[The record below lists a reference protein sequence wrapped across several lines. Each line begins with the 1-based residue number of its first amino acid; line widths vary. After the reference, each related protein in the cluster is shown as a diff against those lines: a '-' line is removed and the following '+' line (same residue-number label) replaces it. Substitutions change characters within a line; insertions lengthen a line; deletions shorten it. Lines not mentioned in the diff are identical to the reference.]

1 MPQINKND
9 ISLQQQYNELKKEEA
24 RLVKEIQNDNLKDTA
39 KTRERTRDIKE
50 YRVKLKEV
58 QKQMDSIVSS
68 TDDMVKGLGKSVKEV
83 SKVGAE
89 AGNLGGFFKDM
100 AKEASKAGKQFALL
114 GDELADAMISGE
126 KSKVK
131 LLNKVFE
138 GEDKIMEVMKSKSA
152 FMDAEL
158 DVMLEQAKAN
168 LENGKL
174 TKNLSKNAK
183 NLLQQQVQQL
193 KTMKAQQSAAKHLA
207 DKYEDVAGFVDK
219 IKDGFELL
227 KASPLTAVVIG
238 IMGVMEK
245 MVGKV
250 EAAARSMNE
259 EVGIGLVNSVK
270 EAGKQ
275 MAAMPAS
282 SIMESMGLAPQVA
295 SRARAA
301 ATTAAAVGGDLALM
315 QNMTIGINE
324 AVATL
329 DYGVAAS
336 QVAELSDNLFVATN
350 LTREQAS
357 AALNSTAEFARQN
370 KVAPKKVLEDMA
382 QNAQVLAKFSD
393 GTAEGMARA
402 AVQAARLGLELSA
415 VGQVMDGLLN
425 LESSIA
431 SEFEASVL
439 LGKELNLDRARTLAL
454 NNDMEGAMKEI
465 VKQVGS
471 EAEFQQMNAI
481 QRQSLAD
488 AVGLST
494 DQLAQMMKKGGKAQL
509 EGSVPEKQLK
519 TLGDLQK
526 SAAIQ
531 DGYLAK
537 IASLVSGILSFLLAG
552 KGLSLLGD
560 IASMFRGRGRGF
572 FRDRARRVSGK
583 NFGSRSVFDR
593 AMKMKQARQARAPR
607 GPGIIDK
614 MKGRG
619 SNLMKRLSQSK
630 FATKATQI
638 AGKGTKLAGGAI
650 QSVKGGIGAI
660 GGSAFKMLGRVAL
673 PLAAA
678 ADALYL
684 GSEMTREN
692 ATTESKTKAVGSVAG
707 GWAGAAGGAKA
718 GALIGAMAGPLGA
731 AVGGVLGGAVG
742 YVAGS
747 KFGEAIANPIRGTV
761 SSGMDYLGPKMDQAM
776 NKAKEFGVS
785 LGNDISN
792 IKSKA
797 SEFGSKV
804 VEFGGTVKGQLSSG
818 LNTARGKINEL
829 SSAVG
834 KNLVGAV
841 GKAKSK
847 ISSMMSSIKS
857 KAASLA
863 SSAKSTASS
872 ALNAAANFMGFKASG
887 GPVYKSGTYMVGE
900 RGPELVHL
908 SRGSTV
914 VPNHQIQGGAAQGAG
929 GDLVAELRALRTEL
943 DKIAAN
949 TARGANAAE
958 RTKIGSAA

>member
-1 MPQINKND
+1 MPQISKND
-9 ISLQQQYNELKKEEA
+9 VSLQQQYNELKKEEA

-50 YRVKLKEV
+50 YRSKLKEV
-58 QKQMDSIVSS
+58 RKEMDAIVSS
-68 TDDMVKGLGKSVKEV
+68 TDDMVKGIAKSVKEV

-89 AGNLGGFFKDM
+89 AGNMGGFFRDM

-114 GDELADAMISGE
+114 GDELADAMISGD
-126 KSKVK
+126 KSKTK
-131 LLNKVFE
+131 LINKMMD
-138 GEDKIMEVMKSKSA
+138 GENKILDVMKSKSA
-152 FMDAEL
+152 FMNADL
-158 DVMLEQAKAN
+158 DTMLEQAKTN
-168 LENGKL
+168 LKNGML
-174 TKNLSKNAK
+174 TRGLSKNAK
-183 NLLQQQVQQL
+183 NLLKQQVQQL
-193 KTMKAQQSAAKHLA
+193 KTMKAQQSIAKKL
-207 DKYEDVAGFVDK
+207 EDNYSDLSGYVDK
-219 IKDGFELL
+219 IKDGFEML
-227 KASPLTAVVIG
+227 KASPLAAVVIG

-295 SRARAA
+295 KRAREA

-336 QVAELSDNLFVATN
+336 QVAELADNLFVTTN

-357 AALNSTAEFARQN
+357 AALNATAEFARQN

-494 DQLAQMMKKGGKAQL
+494 DQLAQMMKKGGRAQL

-560 IASMFRGRGRGF
+560 IATMFRGRGRGF
-572 FRDRARRVSGK
+572 LRDRARRTRG
-583 NFGSRSVFDR
+583 GRSVFDR
-593 AMKMKQARQARAPR
+593 AMQMKKSRAARAPR

-638 AGKGTKLAGGAI
+638 AGKGTQLAGGAI

-684 GSEMTREN
+684 GSEMTKEN

-747 KFGEAIANPIRGTV
+747 KFGEAVANPIRG
-761 SSGMDYLGPKMDQAM
+761 SISAGMDYLGPKMDQAM

-804 VEFGGTVKGQLSSG
+804 VEFGGTVKNKLSSG

-872 ALNAAANFMGFKASG
+872 ALNAAANFMGFKAAG

-958 RTKIGSAA
+958 KTKIGSAA

>member
-114 GDELADAMISGE
+114 GDELADAMISGD

-138 GEDKIMEVMKSKSA
+138 GEDKIMDVMKSKSA
-152 FMDAEL
+152 FMNADL
-158 DVMLEQAKAN
+158 DTMLEQAKTN

-174 TKNLSKNAK
+174 TKNLSRNAK
-183 NLLQQQVQQL
+183 NLLKQQVQQL
-193 KTMKAQQSAAKHLA
+193 KTMKAQQSISKKLA
-207 DKYEDVAGFVDK
+207 DNYGDVSGFVDK
-219 IKDGFELL
+219 IKDGFEML
-227 KASPLTAVVIG
+227 KASPLAAVIIG
-238 IMGVMEK
+238 VLGVMEK

-250 EAAARSMNE
+250 EAAAKAMNA

-295 SRARAA
+295 KRAREAATIAA
-301 ATTAAAVGGDLALM
+301 ATGGDLALM
-315 QNMTIGINE
+315 QNMAIGINE
-324 AVATL
+324 AVAEL
-329 DYGVAAS
+329 DYGIAAS
-336 QVAELSDNLFVATN
+336 QVAELADNLFVTTN

-357 AALNSTAEFARQN
+357 AALNATAEFARQN

-494 DQLAQMMKKGGKAQL
+494 DQLAQMMKKGGRAQL

-519 TLGDLQK
+519 NLDDLRV
-526 SAAIQ
+526 SAGIQ
-531 DGYLAK
+531 EGFLSR
-537 IASLVSGILSFLLAG
+537 IATLVSGILSFLLAG

-572 FRDRARRVSGK
+572 FRDRARRTRG
-583 NFGSRSVFDR
+583 GRSVFDR
-593 AMKMKQARQARAPR
+593 AMQMKKSRAARAPR

-630 FATKATQI
+630 FATKATQL
-638 AGKGTKLAGGAI
+638 AGKGTQLAGGAI

-678 ADALYL
+678 ADALFL
-684 GSEMTREN
+684 GSELTKEN

-761 SSGMDYLGPKMDQAM
+761 SAGMDYLGPKMDQAM

-804 VEFGGTVKGQLSSG
+804 VEFGGTVKGKLSSG

-872 ALNAAANFMGFKASG
+872 ALNAAANFMGFKAAG

>member
-1 MPQINKND
+1 MPQISKND
-9 ISLQQQYNELKKEEA
+9 VSLQQQYNELKKEEA

-50 YRVKLKEV
+50 YRSKLKEV
-58 QKQMDSIVSS
+58 RKEMDAIVSS
-68 TDDMVKGLGKSVKEV
+68 TDDMVKGIAKSVKEV

-89 AGNLGGFFKDM
+89 AGNMGGFFRDM

-114 GDELADAMISGE
+114 GDELADAMISGD
-126 KSKVK
+126 KSKTK
-131 LLNKVFE
+131 LINKMMD
-138 GEDKIMEVMKSKSA
+138 GENKILDVMKSKSA
-152 FMDAEL
+152 FMTADL
-158 DVMLEQAKAN
+158 DTMLEQAKTN
-168 LENGKL
+168 LKNGML
-174 TKNLSKNAK
+174 TRGLSKNAK
-183 NLLQQQVQQL
+183 NLLKQQVQQL
-193 KTMKAQQSAAKHLA
+193 KTMKAQQSIAKKL
-207 DKYEDVAGFVDK
+207 EDNYSDLSGYVDK
-219 IKDGFELL
+219 IKDGFDML
-227 KASPLTAVVIG
+227 KASPLAAVVIG

-295 SRARAA
+295 KRAREA

-336 QVAELSDNLFVATN
+336 QVAELADNLFVTTN

-357 AALNSTAEFARQN
+357 AALNATAEFARQN

-494 DQLAQMMKKGGKAQL
+494 DQLAQMMKKGGRAQL

-560 IASMFRGRGRGF
+560 IATMFRGRGRGF
-572 FRDRARRVSGK
+572 LRDRARRTRG
-583 NFGSRSVFDR
+583 GRSVFDR
-593 AMKMKQARQARAPR
+593 AMQMKKSRAARAPR

-684 GSEMTREN
+684 GSEMTKEN

-747 KFGEAIANPIRGTV
+747 KFGEAVANPIRG
-761 SSGMDYLGPKMDQAM
+761 SISAGMDYLGPKMDQAM

-804 VEFGGTVKGQLSSG
+804 VEFGGTVKNKLSSG

-872 ALNAAANFMGFKASG
+872 ALNAAANFMGFKAAG

-958 RTKIGSAA
+958 KTKIGSAA

>member
-1 MPQINKND
+1 MPQISKND
-9 ISLQQQYNELKKEEA
+9 VSLQQQYNELKKEEA

-50 YRVKLKEV
+50 YRSKLKEV
-58 QKQMDSIVSS
+58 RKEMDAIVSS
-68 TDDMVKGLGKSVKEV
+68 TDDMVKGIAKSVKEV

-89 AGNLGGFFKDM
+89 AGNMGGFFRDM

-114 GDELADAMISGE
+114 GDELADAMISGD
-126 KSKVK
+126 KSKTK
-131 LLNKVFE
+131 LINKMMD
-138 GEDKIMEVMKSKSA
+138 GENKILDVMKSKSA
-152 FMDAEL
+152 FMTADL
-158 DVMLEQAKAN
+158 DTMLEQAKTN
-168 LENGKL
+168 LKNGML
-174 TKNLSKNAK
+174 TRGLSKNAK
-183 NLLQQQVQQL
+183 NLLKQQVQQL
-193 KTMKAQQSAAKHLA
+193 KTMKAQQSIAKKL
-207 DKYEDVAGFVDK
+207 EDNYSDLSGYVDK
-219 IKDGFELL
+219 IKDGFEML
-227 KASPLTAVVIG
+227 KASPLAAVVIG

-295 SRARAA
+295 KRAREA

-336 QVAELSDNLFVATN
+336 QVAELADNLFVTTN

-357 AALNSTAEFARQN
+357 AALNATAEFARQN

-494 DQLAQMMKKGGKAQL
+494 DQLAQMMKKGGRAQL

-560 IASMFRGRGRGF
+560 IATMFRGRGRGF
-572 FRDRARRVSGK
+572 LRDRARRTRG
-583 NFGSRSVFDR
+583 GRSVFDR
-593 AMKMKQARQARAPR
+593 AMQMKKSRAARAPR

-630 FATKATQI
+630 FATKATQL
-638 AGKGTKLAGGAI
+638 AGKGTQLAGGAI

-684 GSEMTREN
+684 GSEMTKEN

-747 KFGEAIANPIRGTV
+747 KFGEAVANPIRG
-761 SSGMDYLGPKMDQAM
+761 SISAGMDYLGPKMDQAM

-804 VEFGGTVKGQLSSG
+804 VEFGGTVKNKLSSG

-872 ALNAAANFMGFKASG
+872 ALNAAANFMGFKAAG

-958 RTKIGSAA
+958 KTKIGSAA

>member
-114 GDELADAMISGE
+114 GDELADAMISGD

-138 GEDKIMEVMKSKSA
+138 GEDKIMDVMKSKSA
-152 FMDAEL
+152 FMNADL
-158 DVMLEQAKAN
+158 DTMLEQAKTN

-174 TKNLSKNAK
+174 TKNLSRNAK
-183 NLLQQQVQQL
+183 NLLKQQVQQL
-193 KTMKAQQSAAKHLA
+193 KTMKAQQSISKKLA
-207 DKYEDVAGFVDK
+207 DNYGDVSGFVDK
-219 IKDGFELL
+219 IKDGFEML
-227 KASPLTAVVIG
+227 KASPLAAVIIG
-238 IMGVMEK
+238 VLGVMEK

-250 EAAARSMNE
+250 EAAAKAMNA

-295 SRARAA
+295 KRAREAATIAA
-301 ATTAAAVGGDLALM
+301 ATGGDLALM
-315 QNMTIGINE
+315 QNMAIGINE
-324 AVATL
+324 AVAEL
-329 DYGVAAS
+329 DYGIAAS
-336 QVAELSDNLFVATN
+336 QVAELADNLFVTTN

-494 DQLAQMMKKGGKAQL
+494 DQLAQMMKKGGRAQL

-519 TLGDLQK
+519 NLDDL
-526 SAAIQ
+526 
-531 DGYLAK
+531 
-537 IASLVSGILSFLLAG
+537 
-552 KGLSLLGD
+552 
-560 IASMFRGRGRGF
+560 
-572 FRDRARRVSGK
+572 RVSAGIQEG
-583 NFGSRSVFDR
+583 FLSRIVFTCW
-593 AMKMKQARQARAPR
+593 
-607 GPGIIDK
+607 
-614 MKGRG
+614 
-619 SNLMKRLSQSK
+619 KRLE
-630 FATKATQI
+630 F
-638 AGKGTKLAGGAI
+638 
-650 QSVKGGIGAI
+650 IG
-660 GGSAFKMLGRVAL
+660 
-673 PLAAA
+673 
-678 ADALYL
+678 
-684 GSEMTREN
+684 
-692 ATTESKTKAVGSVAG
+692 
-707 GWAGAAGGAKA
+707 
-718 GALIGAMAGPLGA
+718 
-731 AVGGVLGGAVG
+731 
-742 YVAGS
+742 
-747 KFGEAIANPIRGTV
+747 
-761 SSGMDYLGPKMDQAM
+761 
-776 NKAKEFGVS
+776 
-785 LGNDISN
+785 
-792 IKSKA
+792 
-797 SEFGSKV
+797 
-804 VEFGGTVKGQLSSG
+804 
-818 LNTARGKINEL
+818 
-829 SSAVG
+829 
-834 KNLVGAV
+834 
-841 GKAKSK
+841 
-847 ISSMMSSIKS
+847 
-857 KAASLA
+857 
-863 SSAKSTASS
+863 
-872 ALNAAANFMGFKASG
+872 
-887 GPVYKSGTYMVGE
+887 
-900 RGPELVHL
+900 
-908 SRGSTV
+908 
-914 VPNHQIQGGAAQGAG
+914 
-929 GDLVAELRALRTEL
+929 
-943 DKIAAN
+943 
-949 TARGANAAE
+949 
-958 RTKIGSAA
+958 

>member
-114 GDELADAMISGE
+114 GDELADAMISGD

-138 GEDKIMEVMKSKSA
+138 GEDKIMDVMKSKSA
-152 FMDAEL
+152 FMNADL
-158 DVMLEQAKAN
+158 DTMLEQAKTN

-174 TKNLSKNAK
+174 TKNLSRNAK
-183 NLLQQQVQQL
+183 NLLKQQVQQL
-193 KTMKAQQSAAKHLA
+193 KTMKAQQSISKKLA
-207 DKYEDVAGFVDK
+207 DNYGDVSGFVDK
-219 IKDGFELL
+219 IKDGFEML
-227 KASPLTAVVIG
+227 KASPLAAVIIG
-238 IMGVMEK
+238 VLGVMEK

-250 EAAARSMNE
+250 EAAAKAMNA

-295 SRARAA
+295 KRAREAATIAA
-301 ATTAAAVGGDLALM
+301 ATGGDLALM
-315 QNMTIGINE
+315 QNMAIGINE
-324 AVATL
+324 AVAEL
-329 DYGVAAS
+329 DYGIAAS
-336 QVAELSDNLFVATN
+336 QVAELADNLFVTTN

-519 TLGDLQK
+519 TLGDLHAA
-526 SAAIQ
+526 AAIR
-531 DGYLAK
+531 DGLLGK
-537 IASLVSGILSFLLAG
+537 IASLVSGILSFLIAG
-552 KGLSLLGD
+552 KGMSMLGD
-560 IASMFRGRGRGF
+560 LATMIRGRGRGF
-572 FRDRARRVSGK
+572 FRDRARRTRG
-583 NFGSRSVFDR
+583 GRSVFDR
-593 AMKMKQARQARAPR
+593 AMQMKKSRAARAPR

-630 FATKATQI
+630 FATKATQL
-638 AGKGTKLAGGAI
+638 AGKGTQLAGGAI

-678 ADALYL
+678 ADALFL
-684 GSEMTREN
+684 GSELTKEN

-761 SSGMDYLGPKMDQAM
+761 SAGMDYLGPKMDQAM

-804 VEFGGTVKGQLSSG
+804 VEFGGTVKGKLSSG

-872 ALNAAANFMGFKASG
+872 ALNAAANFMGFKAAG

>member
-1 MPQINKND
+1 
-9 ISLQQQYNELKKEEA
+9 
-24 RLVKEIQNDNLKDTA
+24 
-39 KTRERTRDIKE
+39 
-50 YRVKLKEV
+50 
-58 QKQMDSIVSS
+58 MD
-68 TDDMVKGLGKSVKEV
+68 
-83 SKVGAE
+83 
-89 AGNLGGFFKDM
+89 
-100 AKEASKAGKQFALL
+100 
-114 GDELADAMISGE
+114 
-126 KSKVK
+126 
-131 LLNKVFE
+131 
-138 GEDKIMEVMKSKSA
+138 VMKSKSA
-152 FMDAEL
+152 FMNADL
-158 DVMLEQAKAN
+158 DTMLEQAKTN

-174 TKNLSKNAK
+174 TKNLSRNAK
-183 NLLQQQVQQL
+183 NLLKQQVQQL
-193 KTMKAQQSAAKHLA
+193 KTMKAQQSISKKLA
-207 DKYEDVAGFVDK
+207 DNYGEVSGFVDK
-219 IKDGFELL
+219 IKDGFEML
-227 KASPLTAVVIG
+227 KASPLAAVLIT

-250 EAAARSMNE
+250 EAAAKDMNA

-270 EAGKQ
+270 EASKQ

-295 SRARAA
+295 KRAREA

-315 QNMTIGINE
+315 QNMAIGINE
-324 AVATL
+324 AVAEL

-336 QVAELSDNLFVATN
+336 QVAELADNLFVTTN

-357 AALNSTAEFARQN
+357 AALNATAEFARQN

-494 DQLAQMMKKGGKAQL
+494 DQLAQMMKKGGRAQL

-519 TLGDLQK
+519 NLDDLRV
-526 SAAIQ
+526 SAGIQ
-531 DGYLAK
+531 EGFLSR
-537 IASLVSGILSFLLAG
+537 IATLVSGILSFLLAG

-572 FRDRARRVSGK
+572 FRDRARRTRG
-583 NFGSRSVFDR
+583 GRSVFDR
-593 AMKMKQARQARAPR
+593 AMQMKKSRAARAPR

-630 FATKATQI
+630 FATKATQL
-638 AGKGTKLAGGAI
+638 AGKGTQLAGGAI

-678 ADALYL
+678 ADALFL
-684 GSEMTREN
+684 GSELTKEN

-747 KFGEAIANPIRGTV
+747 KFGEAVANPIRG
-761 SSGMDYLGPKMDQAM
+761 SISAGMDYLGPKMDQAM

-804 VEFGGTVKGQLSSG
+804 VEFGGTVKNKLSSG

-872 ALNAAANFMGFKASG
+872 ALNAAANFMGFKAAG

>member
-114 GDELADAMISGE
+114 GDELADAMISGD

-138 GEDKIMEVMKSKSA
+138 GEDKIMDVMKSKSA
-152 FMDAEL
+152 FMNADL
-158 DVMLEQAKAN
+158 DTMLEQAKTN

-174 TKNLSKNAK
+174 TKNLSRNAK
-183 NLLQQQVQQL
+183 NLLKQQVQQL
-193 KTMKAQQSAAKHLA
+193 KTMKAQQSISKKLA
-207 DKYEDVAGFVDK
+207 DNYGDVSGFVDK
-219 IKDGFELL
+219 IKDGFEML
-227 KASPLTAVVIG
+227 KASPLAAVIIG
-238 IMGVMEK
+238 VLGVMEK

-250 EAAARSMNE
+250 EAAAKAMNA

-295 SRARAA
+295 KRAREAATIAA
-301 ATTAAAVGGDLALM
+301 ATGGDLALM
-315 QNMTIGINE
+315 QNMAIGINE
-324 AVATL
+324 AVAEL
-329 DYGVAAS
+329 DYGIAAS
-336 QVAELSDNLFVATN
+336 QVAELADNLFVTTN

-494 DQLAQMMKKGGKAQL
+494 DQLAQMMKKGGRAQL

-519 TLGDLQK
+519 NLDDLRV
-526 SAAIQ
+526 SAGIQ
-531 DGYLAK
+531 EGFLSR
-537 IASLVSGILSFLLAG
+537 IATLVSGILSFLLAG

-572 FRDRARRVSGK
+572 FRDRARRTRG
-583 NFGSRSVFDR
+583 GRSVFDR
-593 AMKMKQARQARAPR
+593 AMQMKKSRAARAPR

-684 GSEMTREN
+684 GSEMTKEN

-761 SSGMDYLGPKMDQAM
+761 SAGMDYLGPKMDQAM

-804 VEFGGTVKGQLSSG
+804 VEFGGTVKGKLSSG

-872 ALNAAANFMGFKASG
+872 ALNAAANFMGFKAAG

>member
-1 MPQINKND
+1 M
-9 ISLQQQYNELKKEEA
+9 KK
-24 RLVKEIQNDNLKDTA
+24 
-39 KTRERTRDIKE
+39 
-50 YRVKLKEV
+50 
-58 QKQMDSIVSS
+58 
-68 TDDMVKGLGKSVKEV
+68 
-83 SKVGAE
+83 
-89 AGNLGGFFKDM
+89 
-100 AKEASKAGKQFALL
+100 
-114 GDELADAMISGE
+114 
-126 KSKVK
+126 
-131 LLNKVFE
+131 
-138 GEDKIMEVMKSKSA
+138 
-152 FMDAEL
+152 
-158 DVMLEQAKAN
+158 
-168 LENGKL
+168 
-174 TKNLSKNAK
+174 
-183 NLLQQQVQQL
+183 
-193 KTMKAQQSAAKHLA
+193 
-207 DKYEDVAGFVDK
+207 
-219 IKDGFELL
+219 
-227 KASPLTAVVIG
+227 
-238 IMGVMEK
+238 
-245 MVGKV
+245 
-250 EAAARSMNE
+250 
-259 EVGIGLVNSVK
+259 
-270 EAGKQ
+270 
-275 MAAMPAS
+275 
-282 SIMESMGLAPQVA
+282 
-295 SRARAA
+295 SRA
-301 ATTAAAVGGDLALM
+301 
-315 QNMTIGINE
+315 
-324 AVATL
+324 
-329 DYGVAAS
+329 
-336 QVAELSDNLFVATN
+336 
-350 LTREQAS
+350 
-357 AALNSTAEFARQN
+357 
-370 KVAPKKVLEDMA
+370 
-382 QNAQVLAKFSD
+382 
-393 GTAEGMARA
+393 
-402 AVQAARLGLELSA
+402 
-415 VGQVMDGLLN
+415 
-425 LESSIA
+425 
-431 SEFEASVL
+431 
-439 LGKELNLDRARTLAL
+439 
-454 NNDMEGAMKEI
+454 
-465 VKQVGS
+465 
-471 EAEFQQMNAI
+471 
-481 QRQSLAD
+481 
-488 AVGLST
+488 
-494 DQLAQMMKKGGKAQL
+494 
-509 EGSVPEKQLK
+509 
-519 TLGDLQK
+519 
-526 SAAIQ
+526 
-531 DGYLAK
+531 
-537 IASLVSGILSFLLAG
+537 
-552 KGLSLLGD
+552 
-560 IASMFRGRGRGF
+560 
-572 FRDRARRVSGK
+572 
-583 NFGSRSVFDR
+583 
-593 AMKMKQARQARAPR
+593 ARAPR

-684 GSEMTREN
+684 GSEMTKEN

-747 KFGEAIANPIRGTV
+747 KFGEAVANPIRG
-761 SSGMDYLGPKMDQAM
+761 SISAGMDYLGPKMDQAM

-804 VEFGGTVKGQLSSG
+804 VEFGGTVKNKLSSG

-872 ALNAAANFMGFKASG
+872 ALNAAANFMGFKAAG

-958 RTKIGSAA
+958 KTKIGSAA

>member
-1 MPQINKND
+1 MPQISKND
-9 ISLQQQYNELKKEEA
+9 VSLQQQYNELKKEEA

-50 YRVKLKEV
+50 YRSKLKEV
-58 QKQMDSIVSS
+58 RKEMDAIVSS
-68 TDDMVKGLGKSVKEV
+68 TDDMVKGIAKSVKEV

-89 AGNLGGFFKDM
+89 AGNMGGFFRDM

-114 GDELADAMISGE
+114 GDELADAMISGD
-126 KSKVK
+126 KSKTK
-131 LLNKVFE
+131 LINKMMD
-138 GEDKIMEVMKSKSA
+138 GENKILDVMKSKSA
-152 FMDAEL
+152 FMTADL
-158 DVMLEQAKAN
+158 DTMLEQAKTN
-168 LENGKL
+168 LKNGML
-174 TKNLSKNAK
+174 TRGLSKNAK
-183 NLLQQQVQQL
+183 NLLKQQVQQL
-193 KTMKAQQSAAKHLA
+193 KTMKAQQSIAKKL
-207 DKYEDVAGFVDK
+207 EDNYSDLSGYVDK
-219 IKDGFELL
+219 IKDGFEML
-227 KASPLTAVVIG
+227 KASPLAAVVIG

-295 SRARAA
+295 KRAREA

-336 QVAELSDNLFVATN
+336 QVAELADNLFVTTN

-357 AALNSTAEFARQN
+357 AALNATAEFARQN

-402 AVQAARLGLELSA
+402 AVQAARVGLELSA

-494 DQLAQMMKKGGKAQL
+494 DQLAQMMKKGGRAQL

-560 IASMFRGRGRGF
+560 IATMFRGRGRGF
-572 FRDRARRVSGK
+572 LRDRARRTRG
-583 NFGSRSVFDR
+583 GRSVFDR
-593 AMKMKQARQARAPR
+593 AMQMKKSRAARAPR

-684 GSEMTREN
+684 GSEMTKEN

-747 KFGEAIANPIRGTV
+747 KFGEAVANPIRG
-761 SSGMDYLGPKMDQAM
+761 SISAGMDYLGPKMDQAM

-804 VEFGGTVKGQLSSG
+804 VEFGGTVKNKLSSG

-872 ALNAAANFMGFKASG
+872 ALNAAANFMGFKAAG

-958 RTKIGSAA
+958 KTKIGSAA

>member
-1 MPQINKND
+1 MPQISKND
-9 ISLQQQYNELKKEEA
+9 VSLQQQYNELKKEEA

-50 YRVKLKEV
+50 YRSKLKEV
-58 QKQMDSIVSS
+58 RKEMDAIVSS
-68 TDDMVKGLGKSVKEV
+68 TDDMVKGIAKSVKEV

-89 AGNLGGFFKDM
+89 AGNMGGFFRDM

-114 GDELADAMISGE
+114 GDELADAMISGD
-126 KSKVK
+126 KSKTK
-131 LLNKVFE
+131 LINKMMD
-138 GEDKIMEVMKSKSA
+138 GENKILDVMKSKSA
-152 FMDAEL
+152 FMTADL
-158 DVMLEQAKAN
+158 DTMLEQAKTN
-168 LENGKL
+168 LKNGML
-174 TKNLSKNAK
+174 TRGLSKNAK
-183 NLLQQQVQQL
+183 NLLKQQVQQL
-193 KTMKAQQSAAKHLA
+193 KTMKAQQSIAKKL
-207 DKYEDVAGFVDK
+207 EDNYSDLSGYVDK
-219 IKDGFELL
+219 IKDGFEML
-227 KASPLTAVVIG
+227 KASPLAAVVIG

-295 SRARAA
+295 KRAREA

-336 QVAELSDNLFVATN
+336 QVAELADNLFVTTN

-357 AALNSTAEFARQN
+357 AALNATAEFARQN

-494 DQLAQMMKKGGKAQL
+494 DQLAQMMKKGGRAQL

-560 IASMFRGRGRGF
+560 IATMFRGRGRGF
-572 FRDRARRVSGK
+572 LRDRARRTRG
-583 NFGSRSVFDR
+583 GRSVFDR
-593 AMKMKQARQARAPR
+593 AMQMKKSRAARAPR

-678 ADALYL
+678 ADALFL
-684 GSEMTREN
+684 GSELTKEN

-747 KFGEAIANPIRGTV
+747 KFGEAVANPIRG
-761 SSGMDYLGPKMDQAM
+761 SISAGMDYLGPKMDQAM

-804 VEFGGTVKGQLSSG
+804 VEFGGTVKNKLSSG

-872 ALNAAANFMGFKASG
+872 ALNAAANFMGFKAAG

-958 RTKIGSAA
+958 KTKIGSAA

>member
-1 MPQINKND
+1 MPQISKND
-9 ISLQQQYNELKKEEA
+9 VSLQQQYNELKKEEA

-50 YRVKLKEV
+50 YRSKLKEV
-58 QKQMDSIVSS
+58 RKEMDAIVSS
-68 TDDMVKGLGKSVKEV
+68 TDDMVKGIAKSVKEV

-89 AGNLGGFFKDM
+89 AGNMGGFFRDM

-114 GDELADAMISGE
+114 GDELADAMISGD
-126 KSKVK
+126 KSKTK
-131 LLNKVFE
+131 LINKMMD
-138 GEDKIMEVMKSKSA
+138 GENKILDVMKSKSA
-152 FMDAEL
+152 FMTADL
-158 DVMLEQAKAN
+158 DTMLEQAKTN
-168 LENGKL
+168 LKNGML
-174 TKNLSKNAK
+174 TRGLSKNAK
-183 NLLQQQVQQL
+183 NLLKQQVQQL
-193 KTMKAQQSAAKHLA
+193 KTMKAQQSIAKKL
-207 DKYEDVAGFVDK
+207 EDNYSDLSGYVDK
-219 IKDGFELL
+219 IKDGFEML
-227 KASPLTAVVIG
+227 KASPLAAVVIG

-295 SRARAA
+295 KRAREA

-336 QVAELSDNLFVATN
+336 QVAELADNLFVTTN

-357 AALNSTAEFARQN
+357 AALNATAEFARQN

-494 DQLAQMMKKGGKAQL
+494 DQLAQMMKKGGRAQL

-560 IASMFRGRGRGF
+560 IATMFRGRGRGF
-572 FRDRARRVSGK
+572 LRDRARRTRG
-583 NFGSRSVFDR
+583 GRSVFDR
-593 AMKMKQARQARAPR
+593 AMQMKKSRAARAPR

-630 FATKATQI
+630 FATKATQL
-638 AGKGTKLAGGAI
+638 AGKGTQLAGGAI

-678 ADALYL
+678 ADALFL
-684 GSEMTREN
+684 GSELTKEN

-747 KFGEAIANPIRGTV
+747 KFGEAVANPIRG
-761 SSGMDYLGPKMDQAM
+761 SISAGMDYLGPKMDQAM

-804 VEFGGTVKGQLSSG
+804 VEFGGTVKNKLSSG

-872 ALNAAANFMGFKASG
+872 ALNAAANFMGFKAAG

-958 RTKIGSAA
+958 KTKIGSAA

>member
-114 GDELADAMISGE
+114 GDELADAMISGD

-138 GEDKIMEVMKSKSA
+138 GEDKIMDVMKSKSA
-152 FMDAEL
+152 FMNADL
-158 DVMLEQAKAN
+158 DTMLEQAKTN

-174 TKNLSKNAK
+174 TKNLSRNAK
-183 NLLQQQVQQL
+183 NLLKQQVQQL
-193 KTMKAQQSAAKHLA
+193 KTMKAQQSISKKLA
-207 DKYEDVAGFVDK
+207 DNYGDVSGFVDK
-219 IKDGFELL
+219 IKDGFEML
-227 KASPLTAVVIG
+227 KASPLAAVIIG
-238 IMGVMEK
+238 VLGVMEK

-250 EAAARSMNE
+250 EAAAKAMNA

-295 SRARAA
+295 KRAREAATIAA
-301 ATTAAAVGGDLALM
+301 ATGGDLALM
-315 QNMTIGINE
+315 QNMAIGINE
-324 AVATL
+324 AVAEL
-329 DYGVAAS
+329 DYGIAAS
-336 QVAELSDNLFVATN
+336 QVAELADNLFVTTN

-494 DQLAQMMKKGGKAQL
+494 DQLAQMMKKGGRAQL

-519 TLGDLQK
+519 NLDDLRV
-526 SAAIQ
+526 SAGIQ
-531 DGYLAK
+531 EGFLSR
-537 IASLVSGILSFLLAG
+537 IATLVSGILSFLLAG

-572 FRDRARRVSGK
+572 FRDRARRTRG
-583 NFGSRSVFDR
+583 GRSVFDR
-593 AMKMKQARQARAPR
+593 AMQMKKSRAARAPR

-630 FATKATQI
+630 FATKVTQL
-638 AGKGTKLAGGAI
+638 AGKGTQLAGGAI

-678 ADALYL
+678 ADALFL
-684 GSEMTREN
+684 GSELTKEN

-747 KFGEAIANPIRGTV
+747 KFGEAVANPIRG
-761 SSGMDYLGPKMDQAM
+761 SISAGMDYLGPKMDQAM

-804 VEFGGTVKGQLSSG
+804 VEFGGTVKGKLSSG

-872 ALNAAANFMGFKASG
+872 ALNAAANFMGFKAAG

>member
-1 MPQINKND
+1 VPQINKND

-114 GDELADAMISGE
+114 GDELADAMISGD

-138 GEDKIMEVMKSKSA
+138 GEDKIMDVMKSKSA
-152 FMDAEL
+152 FMNADL
-158 DVMLEQAKAN
+158 DTMLEQAKTN

-174 TKNLSKNAK
+174 TKNLSRNAK
-183 NLLQQQVQQL
+183 NLLKQQVQQL
-193 KTMKAQQSAAKHLA
+193 KTMKAQQSISKKLA
-207 DKYEDVAGFVDK
+207 DNYGDVSGFVDK
-219 IKDGFELL
+219 IKDGFEML
-227 KASPLTAVVIG
+227 KASPLAAVIIG
-238 IMGVMEK
+238 VLGVMEK

-250 EAAARSMNE
+250 EAAAKAMNA

-295 SRARAA
+295 KRAREAATIAA
-301 ATTAAAVGGDLALM
+301 ATGGDLALM
-315 QNMTIGINE
+315 QNMAIGINE
-324 AVATL
+324 AVAEL
-329 DYGVAAS
+329 DYGIAAS
-336 QVAELSDNLFVATN
+336 QVAELADNLFVTTN

-494 DQLAQMMKKGGKAQL
+494 DQLAQMMKKGGRAQL

-519 TLGDLQK
+519 NLDDLRV
-526 SAAIQ
+526 SAGIQ
-531 DGYLAK
+531 EGFLSR
-537 IASLVSGILSFLLAG
+537 IATLVSGILSFLLAG

-572 FRDRARRVSGK
+572 FRDRARRTRG
-583 NFGSRSVFDR
+583 GRSVFDR
-593 AMKMKQARQARAPR
+593 AMQMKKSRAARAPR

-684 GSEMTREN
+684 GSEMTKEN

-761 SSGMDYLGPKMDQAM
+761 SAGMDYLGPKMDQAM

-804 VEFGGTVKGQLSSG
+804 VEFGGTVKGKLSSG

-872 ALNAAANFMGFKASG
+872 ALNAAANFMGFKAAG

>member
-1 MPQINKND
+1 MPQISKND
-9 ISLQQQYNELKKEEA
+9 VSLQQQYNELKKEEA

-50 YRVKLKEV
+50 YRSKLKEV
-58 QKQMDSIVSS
+58 RKEMDAIVSS
-68 TDDMVKGLGKSVKEV
+68 TDDMVKGIAKSVKEV

-89 AGNLGGFFKDM
+89 AGNMGGFFRDM

-114 GDELADAMISGE
+114 GDELADAMISGD
-126 KSKVK
+126 KSKTK
-131 LLNKVFE
+131 LINKMMD
-138 GEDKIMEVMKSKSA
+138 GENKILDVMKSKSA
-152 FMDAEL
+152 FMTADL
-158 DVMLEQAKAN
+158 DTMLEQAKTN
-168 LENGKL
+168 LKNGML
-174 TKNLSKNAK
+174 TRGLSKNAK
-183 NLLQQQVQQL
+183 NLLKQQVQQL
-193 KTMKAQQSAAKHLA
+193 KTMKAQQSIAKKL
-207 DKYEDVAGFVDK
+207 EDNYSDLSGYVDK
-219 IKDGFELL
+219 IKDGFEML
-227 KASPLTAVVIG
+227 KASPLAAVVIG

-295 SRARAA
+295 KRAREA

-336 QVAELSDNLFVATN
+336 QVAELADNLFVTTN

-357 AALNSTAEFARQN
+357 AALNATAEFARQN

-494 DQLAQMMKKGGKAQL
+494 DQLAQMMKKGGRAQL

-560 IASMFRGRGRGF
+560 IATMFRGRGRGF
-572 FRDRARRVSGK
+572 LRDRARRTRG
-583 NFGSRSVFDR
+583 GRSVFDR
-593 AMKMKQARQARAPR
+593 AMQMKKSRAARAPR

-684 GSEMTREN
+684 GSEMTKEN

-747 KFGEAIANPIRGTV
+747 KFGEAVANPIRG
-761 SSGMDYLGPKMDQAM
+761 SISAGMDYLGPKMDQAM

-804 VEFGGTVKGQLSSG
+804 VEFGGTVKNKLSSG

-872 ALNAAANFMGFKASG
+872 ALNAAANFMGFKAAG

-958 RTKIGSAA
+958 KTKIGSAA